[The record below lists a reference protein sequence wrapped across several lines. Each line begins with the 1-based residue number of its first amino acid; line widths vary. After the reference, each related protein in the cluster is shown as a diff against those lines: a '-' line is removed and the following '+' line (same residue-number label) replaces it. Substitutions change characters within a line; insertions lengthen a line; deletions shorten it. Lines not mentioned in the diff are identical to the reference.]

1 MCQCAHYTHNYPF
14 IFRQLETDCSTNYL
28 IKDPP
33 TKVGK
38 KRKFSVTATLLLCVT
53 AVTKFANLD
62 MGIQLVA
69 VVVCID
75 SEASQIEV

>member
-1 MCQCAHYTHNYPF
+1 MYTLHT
-14 IFRQLETDCSTNYL
+14 QLSIYLSSVRTDCSTNYL

-53 AVTKFANLD
+53 DCDKICNLD

-69 VVVCID
+69 VVASND
-75 SEASQIEV
+75 YEASQIEV

>member
-1 MCQCAHYTHNYPF
+1 MYTLHTHNYPF

-38 KRKFSVTATLLLCVT
+38 KSKFSVTATLLLCVT
-53 AVTKFANLD
+53 DCDKICKSNQMVYSWSL
-62 MGIQLVA
+62 
-69 VVVCID
+69 
-75 SEASQIEV
+75 